1 MESAGNSQEC
11 HSNRSRLTAAVDSIL
26 AKRKRIDWLNA
37 PALTADIRPNRG
49 GDDWPIE
56 YLVLWEDGIESW
68 ELVSNLLNVK
78 DMLREFDEKKRE
90 EESQKE

>member
-1 MESAGNSQEC
+1 MS
-11 HSNRSRLTAAVDSIL
+11 
-26 AKRKRIDWLNA
+26 
-37 PALTADIRPNRG
+37 NRG